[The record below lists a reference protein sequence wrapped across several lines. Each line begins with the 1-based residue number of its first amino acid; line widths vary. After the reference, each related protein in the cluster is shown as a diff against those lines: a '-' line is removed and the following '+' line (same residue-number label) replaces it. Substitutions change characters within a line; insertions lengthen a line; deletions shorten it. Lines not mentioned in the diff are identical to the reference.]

1 MIDRCTAVIARCAV
15 IGNPIA
21 QSKSP
26 ELHAGFARERGLAL
40 DYGRILGDEAN
51 FEAQVLDFFKNGGH
65 GMNVTAPFKER
76 AFRLCQRLSDEARQA
91 GAVNTLML
99 QNGELWGHN
108 TDGLGLCAALAE
120 LAIPITGQRLAIIGA
135 GGAVRGIGPALLA
148 QRPQSL
154 TIANRSP
161 ERAAALLALFEPLN
175 SGTRLTSCA
184 LADLSGHFDLII
196 NGASAGL
203 TGEALE
209 LNPGLSA
216 TVGYDL
222 SYGKETAFLAWA
234 RTHCQ
239 RRYDGYS
246 MLVGQGRLSFNCWFP
261 EN

>member
-1 MIDRCTAVIARCAV
+1 MARCAV

-40 DYGRILGDEAN
+40 DYDRILGDEVN
-51 FEAQVLDFFKNGGH
+51 FEAQVLDFFKNGGR
-65 GMNVTAPFKER
+65 GLNVTAPFKER

-154 TIANRSP
+154 TIANRRP
-161 ERAAALLALFEPLN
+161 ERAAALLALFEPLS
-175 SGTRLTSCA
+175 SGTALTSCA

-203 TGEALE
+203 TGEALQ

-216 TVGYDL
+216 TVGSEL
-222 SYGKETAFLAWA
+222 
-234 RTHCQ
+234 R
-239 RRYDGYS
+239 
-246 MLVGQGRLSFNCWFP
+246 QGNRLSRLGAHPLPAPLRRLFHAGGP
-261 EN
+261 GTHQL